1 MHRLQIDREV
11 AILNQKIQ
19 FLRRECEE
27 KDERVAKLIQ
37 ESTCYMNMYE
47 EKDNE
52 LTNITNLLDELK
64 SNSECSSSEM
74 SIKVQ

>member
-1 MHRLQIDREV
+1 
-11 AILNQKIQ
+11 
-19 FLRRECEE
+19 
-27 KDERVAKLIQ
+27 
-37 ESTCYMNMYE
+37 MYE

>member
-1 MHRLQIDREV
+1 M
-11 AILNQKIQ
+11 NQKIE

-52 LTNITNLLDELK
+52 LTNTTNLLEELK
-64 SNSECSSSEM
+64 NNSDCSSSEM
-74 SIKVQ
+74 SVKV